1 MARLLVIDNYDS
13 FVYTIVD
20 YLRLLGASAT
30 VVRNDV
36 VDLASIPAYDGVL
49 VSPGPGTPAKAGA
62 SMAAIAE
69 CADSHTP
76 MLGVCL
82 GHQALGEA
90 FGATVSQAP
99 ELRHGKT
106 SLIEHTGIGVFDG
119 LPSPKPWG
127 ASWRSPPEPGTE

>member
-36 VDLASIPAYDGVL
+36 VDLASVSAYDGVL

-90 FGATVSQAP
+90 FGFRTP
-99 ELRHGKT
+99 
-106 SLIEHTGIGVFDG
+106 
-119 LPSPKPWG
+119 
-127 ASWRSPPEPGTE
+127 RSFGTERRPSSSTPASACSTACPRL